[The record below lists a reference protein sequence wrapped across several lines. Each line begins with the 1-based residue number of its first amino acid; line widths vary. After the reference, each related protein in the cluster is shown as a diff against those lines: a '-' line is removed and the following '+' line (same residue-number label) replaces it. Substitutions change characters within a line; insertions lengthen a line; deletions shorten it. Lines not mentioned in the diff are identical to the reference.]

1 MSARNG
7 SLFFHDAE
15 VALFLRV
22 TTHVSGTSMQKLL
35 ERTLRGTNVVVEI
48 ASSWRAGNGPTLFDI
63 VIFISGARIVGTQS
77 HL

>member
-1 MSARNG
+1 
-7 SLFFHDAE
+7 
-15 VALFLRV
+15 
-22 TTHVSGTSMQKLL
+22 MQKLL